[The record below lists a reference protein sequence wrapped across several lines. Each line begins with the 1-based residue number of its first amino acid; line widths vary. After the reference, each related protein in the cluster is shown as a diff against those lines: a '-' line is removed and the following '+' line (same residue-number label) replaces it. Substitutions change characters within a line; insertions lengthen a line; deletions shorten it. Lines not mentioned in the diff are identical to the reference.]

1 MALPFSGPISM
12 GDIQFELGIGEGAPG
27 FSNFGLSEARNGTYV
42 AINACSTYKPPS
54 SGTISLSDWYGYNHT
69 QACPPAYD
77 IYLMAEYGCD
87 GFNCVNNELEAYG
100 AFTVGFNP
108 NYIRYYAP
116 SAFTGVAYKVVTRF
130 QSGSP
135 AILMSSTPYV
145 SCPTA
150 AECGV

>member
-1 MALPFSGPISM
+1 MALPGSGTISM
-12 GDIQFELGIGEGAPG
+12 GAIQTELGIGEGDPG

-54 SGTISLSDWYGYNHT
+54 SGTISLSDWWGYNHT

-87 GFNCVNNELEAYG
+87 GIYCVDNGLEAYG
-100 AFTVGFNP
+100 AFTVGFSP
-108 NYIRYYAP
+108 NYTRYYATT
-116 SAFTGVAYKVVTRF
+116 SFTGVAYKVVTIF
-130 QSGSP
+130 PSGSP

-150 AECGV
+150 AGCGV